1 MDDKEAPDGMFSP
14 DGWGVYH
21 QWDEPVDDVP
31 GYMFGP
37 FPTHDIAAFMMA
49 SSPCKCV
56 TSLVPL
62 MFPPHIA
69 MVADLRDAPI
79 PVPHG
84 DLVN

>member
-1 MDDKEAPDGMFSP
+1 MTTEDGMFSP

-21 QWDEPVDDVP
+21 HWSEPVDDVH

-37 FPTHDIAAFMMA
+37 FPTYDIAAFIMA

-62 MFPPHIA
+62 MFPAHIS
-69 MVADLRDAPI
+69 MVADLRDVAASML

-84 DLVN
+84 DLIN